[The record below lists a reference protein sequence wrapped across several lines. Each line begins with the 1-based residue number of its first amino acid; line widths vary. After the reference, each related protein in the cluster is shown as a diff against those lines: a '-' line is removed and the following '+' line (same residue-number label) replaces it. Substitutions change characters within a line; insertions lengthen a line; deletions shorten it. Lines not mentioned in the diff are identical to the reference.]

1 MDIAEYQHAEDMK
14 RAAAYVLEYDLVSG
28 PAKGI
33 ARSICDRG
41 WNSLTSRQQDV
52 FRTYALP
59 EVPSTCEW
67 CGADIPLNELEF
79 NDSGLC
85 SLCFNKK
92 EKFESGKD

>member
-14 RAAAYVLEYDLVSG
+14 RAAAYVLEHDLVSG
-28 PAKGI
+28 PAEGI
-33 ARSICDRG
+33 ARAICDRG

-52 FRTYALP
+52 FRKYALP